1 MRFLLIIIFIITT
14 SCSSNKVVNS
24 HGILS
29 LEKKSKKIILNIS
42 NSNDIIEILG
52 PPSTKSSFNDNTWI
66 YIERKKTNQS
76 IFKLGKK
83 KIERNNVL
91 VVQLDNRGILKKKDF
106 YNLNKMNK
114 VKFTK
119 EITEKGYSKDTF
131 VYSLLTSLREKI
143 NAPVRKRNKKK

>member
-1 MRFLLIIIFIITT
+1 MRFLLIIIFIITS

-24 HGILS
+24 HGVLS

-83 KIERNNVL
+83 RIERNNVL
-91 VVQLDNRGILKKKDF
+91 VVQLDNKGILKQKDF

>member
-1 MRFLLIIIFIITT
+1 MRFLLIIIFIITS

-24 HGILS
+24 HGVLS

-83 KIERNNVL
+83 RIERNNVL
-91 VVQLDNRGILKKKDF
+91 VVQLDNKGILKQKDF

-143 NAPVRKRNKKK
+143 NAPAKRKKSSD